1 MERKI
6 ERVKKRREIN
16 LDQESPANNFE
27 RSARLEF
34 LLERYQFGLQNTLRI
49 SREPLVVVI
58 RNSIPEKKVRA
69 RAFGHHQHGRVSFL
83 PGLAF
88 DLYFA
93 GFSSGR
99 TMGTAK
105 LGRIG

>member
-49 SREPLVVVI
+49 SREPLVVVSPSGNMEQHP
-58 RNSIPEKKVRA
+58 REESTRA
-69 RAFGHHQHGRVSFL
+69 RVRPSSAWPRFL
-83 PGLAF
+83 
-88 DLYFA
+88 
-93 GFSSGR
+93 SSR
-99 TMGTAK
+99 PR
-105 LGRIG
+105 L